1 VNGLIKLSF
10 QLFNKE
16 ELKSLKLENYQAL
29 QVLLTLLLII
39 LEIGHIPKKVEK
51 MIGTVWLFQLMEVM
65 VYL

>member
-1 VNGLIKLSF
+1 VNGLIKLSS

-29 QVLLTLLLII
+29 QVLLTQLLII